1 MLRVHSPLPE
11 DVERLIHDTI
21 GCCIRVPHHQQI
33 LSYMRV
39 AHLRAGLLVNFNVAI
54 LPDGLS
60 RKIL

>member
-1 MLRVHSPLPE
+1 MELKS
-11 DVERLIHDTI
+11 VEQLA
-21 GCCIRVPHHQQI
+21 PMHHQQI

-60 RKIL
+60 RKVL